1 MTISAK
7 NLLLLDGVGALMTAT
22 LLTQVVARYEPLF
35 GMPKATVYVL
45 SVVALGFAAFSL
57 GSYLLAK
64 RGFSRY
70 LGMILF
76 ANLAYCVATAT
87 LLFVYREK
95 ITWLGIAYFV
105 GEIILVL
112 VLVYQEYKKVTPG
125 IGGKPFV

>member
-22 LLTQVVARYEPLF
+22 LLSQVVARYEPLF

-64 RGFSRY
+64 SGFTRY
-70 LGMILF
+70 LGIILF

-87 LLFVYREK
+87 LMFVYREK
-95 ITWLGIAYFV
+95 ITWLGFAYFI

-112 VLVYQEYKKVTPG
+112 ILVYQEYKKTRPG